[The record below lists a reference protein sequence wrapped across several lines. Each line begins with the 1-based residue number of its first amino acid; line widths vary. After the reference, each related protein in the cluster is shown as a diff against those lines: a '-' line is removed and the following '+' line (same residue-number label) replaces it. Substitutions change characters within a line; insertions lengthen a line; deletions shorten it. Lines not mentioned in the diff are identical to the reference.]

1 MRRKYERQKERER
14 EEKTEG
20 KRQSDRG
27 EETEGKRQ
35 RGETERRDR
44 GEERKSDSGYSAR
57 LPLPLTKS
65 LAQSAFSPACCQDV
79 KYHPISEKITI

>member
-1 MRRKYERQKERER
+1 MRRNVRETERKRER
-14 EEKTEG
+14 G
-20 KRQSDRG
+20 KDRG
-27 EETEGKRQ
+27 EETEQKRQ
-35 RGETERRDR
+35 RGRDRGEETERRDR
-44 GEERKSDSGYSAR
+44 GEEHKSDSGYSAR